1 MTDKLKKKLLLAS
14 KGRVIET
21 PENLYLLSGKLIKPY
36 SCQTYDVDENGNV
49 EEMSTVWYVITG
61 KGKTRLKTL

>member
-21 PENLYLLSGKLIKPY
+21 SEILYLLTDKLIKPY
-36 SCQTYDVDENGNV
+36 TCQTYDVDENGDV
-49 EEMSTVWYVITG
+49 EEIDTVWYVITG